1 MFFVSEA
8 KQTEPSIFHT
18 PLQQMVYEMFR
29 EKGVKY
35 ERVDT
40 DPAIT
45 MEDCT
50 RIDERLN
57 MKTVKTL
64 FLCNRQQTSF
74 YLVVTTAQKPFKTK
88 DLSTALGISRL
99 SFAPVELLNSI
110 LGTDIGAAT
119 VFGLMLDNKMAVQ
132 LVIDNDILE
141 EEWYGCSDGTT
152 TSYLKLSTAWVINEF
167 IPSTGHTPQFVQL

>member
-8 KQTEPSIFHT
+8 KITGPSTYQT
-18 PLQQMVYEMFR
+18 PLQQMVYEMFS

-45 MEDCT
+45 MEDCI
-50 RIDERLN
+50 RIDERLE

-64 FLCNRQQTSF
+64 FLCNRQQTNF
-74 YLVVTTAQKPFKTK
+74 YLVVTTAVKPFKTK
-88 DLSTALGISRL
+88 DLSAALGISRL
-99 SFAPVELLNSI
+99 SFASVELLHSI
-110 LGTDIGAAT
+110 LGTPVGAAT
-119 VFGLMLDNKMAVQ
+119 VLGLLLDVTKHVQ
-132 LVIDNDILE
+132 LVIDYDVLL

-152 TSYLKLSTAWVINEF
+152 TSYLKLSTEWVMNEF
-167 IPSTGHTPQFVQL
+167 ITSTGHTPKFVQL

>member
-8 KQTEPSIFHT
+8 KQTEPSVFHT
-18 PLQQMVYEMFR
+18 SLQRMVYELFR

-64 FLCNRQQTSF
+64 FLCNRQQTNF

-88 DLSTALGISRL
+88 DLSAALGISRL

-119 VFGLMLDNKMAVQ
+119 VFGPMLDSKMAVQ
-132 LVIDNDILE
+132 RVIDNDILS

-152 TSYLKLSTAWVINEF
+152 TSYLRLSTAWVINEF
-167 IPSTGHTPQFVQL
+167 IPSTGHTPAFVQL